1 MHKKSNRCAKI
12 PNHKQK
18 KHIFFTIFTAMEA
31 QQANSKNIKELL
43 QAIAGHSL
51 PNNFGIPF
59 TTTFPQ
65 FHNAESEE
73 QLQAAGY
80 ICSLFLSCILTGF
93 PSEKLNIFTH
103 QAQEHCTR
111 FTFNCNMY
119 ETIYNQMEK
128 AELESVPLLDS
139 QGHCTPRRCS
149 KEDIFEAFDFYTNR

>member
-1 MHKKSNRCAKI
+1 
-12 PNHKQK
+12 
-18 KHIFFTIFTAMEA
+18 MEA
-31 QQANSKNIKELL
+31 QQTNSKNIKELL

-51 PNNFGIPF
+51 PNNFGTPF

>member
-1 MHKKSNRCAKI
+1 MCKNIQSQA
-12 PNHKQK
+12 K

-51 PNNFGIPF
+51 PNNFGTPF

>member
-1 MHKKSNRCAKI
+1 
-12 PNHKQK
+12 
-18 KHIFFTIFTAMEA
+18 MEA

-43 QAIAGHSL
+43 QAIVGHSL
-51 PNNFGIPF
+51 PNNFGTPF

>member
-1 MHKKSNRCAKI
+1 
-12 PNHKQK
+12 
-18 KHIFFTIFTAMEA
+18 MEA

-51 PNNFGIPF
+51 PNNFGTPF

-149 KEDIFEAFDFYTNR
+149 KEDIFEAFDYYPNR

>member
-1 MHKKSNRCAKI
+1 
-12 PNHKQK
+12 
-18 KHIFFTIFTAMEA
+18 MEA

-51 PNNFGIPF
+51 PNNFGTPF

-139 QGHCTPRRCS
+139 QGLSAIIYSKPSISTPTDS
-149 KEDIFEAFDFYTNR
+149 PATATAP

>member
-51 PNNFGIPF
+51 PENFGTPF

>member
-31 QQANSKNIKELL
+31 QQTNSKNIKELL

-51 PNNFGIPF
+51 PNNFGTPF

-128 AELESVPLLDS
+128 AELESVPLLDR